1 MPTEGAGRRPD
12 AAAVI
17 AAAGRIAP
25 YVHRTPVLS
34 SDSIDALVG
43 QPVHFKCEPFQRS
56 GSFKL
61 RGALSAVTANL
72 DEARRRGV
80 VTHSSGNH
88 GAALALAGRL
98 LQVATTVVVPAGASA
113 FKRAAVVRYGARL
126 VDCGPTL
133 EDREAALAEVLAES
147 GALFVPPYDH
157 ADVIAGQG
165 TATLELLEAVPEIR
179 SVWVPVGGG
188 GLAAGAV
195 LVGADAGVRVCAGEP
210 ELADDAYRSL
220 ASGVRQPAPPP
231 RTVADG
237 LRTALGE
244 LNFEILRDYG
254 LTVIRVAEQEILD
267 AQRIVWNR
275 LKVVA
280 EPSAAVPL
288 AALLKGGTEAPAGVI
303 LSGGNV
309 DLPTL

>member
-1 MPTEGAGRRPD
+1 VTTEGPQRRPD
-12 AAAVI
+12 VAAVV

-25 YVHRTPVLS
+25 YVQRTPVLTS
-34 SDSIDALVG
+34 ASVDALAG
-43 QPVHFKCEPFQRS
+43 APVHFKCEPFQRS

-61 RGALSAVTANL
+61 RGALSAVTADL
-72 DEARRRGV
+72 DAARRLGV

-88 GAALALAGRL
+88 GAALALAGQL
-98 LQVATTVVVPAGASA
+98 LEVAVTVVVPAGASA

-133 EDREAALAEVLAES
+133 ADREAALAEVRAES

-165 TATLELLEAVPEIR
+165 TATLELLQAVPEIG
-179 SVWVPVGGG
+179 SIWVPVGGG

-195 LVGADAGVRVCAGEP
+195 LVGADAGVAVCAGEP
-210 ELADDAYRSL
+210 ALADDAYRSL
-220 ASGVRQPAPPP
+220 ASGARQPAPPP

-254 LTVIRVAEQEILD
+254 LSVIRVAEQEILD

-288 AALLKGGTEAPAGVI
+288 AALLKHGTDAPAGVI